1 MISFITHS
9 QCGSS
14 YVFSL
19 AAAAAAQLLS
29 LSLHDALPISVAGG
43 RRRRIPHQQLLGP
56 VGHGC
61 EGPALRVVCHRR
73 GRLVPG
79 PSLFH
84 VQPAEPRPYCPA
96 DRPLGTAG
104 SPERQAGSGWL
115 RVSLQSR
122 ARHLP
127 RRTRRRHDSGLR
139 RRAVV
144 PAHPLSPRS
153 RRPAVPEETVNES
166 LAKALAL

>member
-61 EGPALRVVCHRR
+61 EGPALRVVCDRR
-73 GRLVPG
+73 SRLVR
-79 PSLFH
+79 SEEH
-84 VQPAEPRPYCPA
+84 TSE
-96 DRPLGTAG
+96 
-104 SPERQAGSGWL
+104 
-115 RVSLQSR
+115 LQSR
-122 ARHLP
+122 GHLVCRLLP
-127 RRTRRRHDSGLR
+127 EKKKFSCECN
-139 RRAVV
+139 
-144 PAHPLSPRS
+144 
-153 RRPAVPEETVNES
+153 RPSA
-166 LAKALAL
+166 